1 MDLKIPK
8 LDDLKDR
15 LDFKDRFGF
24 KDASHARP
32 SSSHDDRHDDHYDD
46 PYDDSY
52 DDFGQEDFGEY
63 AFDDN
68 ADYARETREPR
79 EQSEPRKDA
88 AATVSFAPQMPKLV
102 TADDVRAHTQYT
114 PNEEAIDA
122 AAGRVER
129 PVQADEPRPAPFDT
143 TFEPAPPSQGAHA
156 AKTPVSVSSAQTGA
170 FAAVQDIPAMP
181 AMSVAD
187 PQTEVAAP
195 APAQPQPRIVQR
207 ATRILT
213 VIKPESYADAER
225 IAKIL
230 KAGDV
235 AVLSLRSTPDALGKR
250 ILDFSF
256 GVACALDARV
266 ECVSGH
272 VFALTRGAGLTEGET
287 NRLRDQG
294 LM

>member
-32 SSSHDDRHDDHYDD
+32 SSSHEEPHDDR
-46 PYDDSY
+46 YDDSY

-68 ADYARETREPR
+68 ADYAR
-79 EQSEPRKDA
+79 EPRKDA

-114 PNEEAIDA
+114 PNEDAIDA
-122 AAGRVER
+122 AARAER
-129 PVQADEPRPAPFDT
+129 PTSVEEQRPAPFDT
-143 TFEPAPPSQGAHA
+143 SFEPAPPSQGAHA

-170 FAAVQDIPAMP
+170 FAAVQDVPAMP
-181 AMSVAD
+181 AIPAAD
-187 PQTEVAAP
+187 VQPQAAAP
-195 APAQPQPRIVQR
+195 APAQAQPRIVQR

-230 KAGDV
+230 KADDV

>member
-8 LDDLKDR
+8 FDDLKGR
-15 LDFKDRFGF
+15 LDFKDRLGF
-24 KDASHARP
+24 KDAAHARP
-32 SSSHDDRHDDHYDD
+32 SA
-46 PYDDSY
+46 PQDDSY
-52 DDFGQEDFGEY
+52 DDFDHEDFGEY

-68 ADYARETREPR
+68 ADYAREPY
-79 EQSEPRKDA
+79 KDA
-88 AATVSFAPQMPKLV
+88 ASTASFSPQMPKLV

-122 AAGRVER
+122 ASRGER
-129 PVQADEPRPAPFDT
+129 PVATLKPEEQRSAGLGGL
-143 TFEPAPPSQGAHA
+143 FESAAGQGAHA
-156 AKTPVSVSSAQTGA
+156 AQEDTAVSSAQTGA
-170 FAAVQDIPAMP
+170 FAAVRDVPAMP
-181 AMSVAD
+181 PVE
-187 PQTEVAAP
+187 QERP
-195 APAQPQPRIVQR
+195 APAVQPRVVQR

-225 IAKIL
+225 ISKIL

>member
-15 LDFKDRFGF
+15 LDLKDRFGH
-24 KDASHARP
+24 KEAPRSRP
-32 SSSHDDRHDDHYDD
+32 SSGRNA
-46 PYDDSY
+46 SY

-68 ADYARETREPR
+68 ADYAKETP
-79 EQSEPRKDA
+79 SSADA
-88 AATVSFAPQMPKLV
+88 ASTASFSPQMPKLV

-114 PNEEAIDA
+114 PGAAEDSASYTQRPAGAIKPEEQRSPGLSGLFDPAAQERPARAGA
-122 AAGRVER
+122 AA
-129 PVQADEPRPAPFDT
+129 QAAPAAT
-143 TFEPAPPSQGAHA
+143 
-156 AKTPVSVSSAQTGA
+156 TGA
-170 FAAVQDIPAMP
+170 FAAVRDVPAMP
-181 AMSVAD
+181 DAS
-187 PQTEVAAP
+187 PAAT
-195 APAQPQPRIVQR
+195 APVQPRVVQR

-213 VIKPESYADAER
+213 VIKPESYSDAER

-235 AVLSLRSTPDALGKR
+235 AVLSLRNTPDALGKR

-287 NRLRDQG
+287 ERLRDQG

>member
-1 MDLKIPK
+1 MDLRIPK
-8 LDDLKDR
+8 LDEL
-15 LDFKDRFGF
+15 KDRFGARDF
-24 KDASHARP
+24 NARDARSARP
-32 SSSHDDRHDDHYDD
+32 RHAAARQAVD
-46 PYDDSY
+46 Y

-68 ADYARETREPR
+68 ADYAQDPR
-79 EQSEPRKDA
+79 PSS
-88 AATVSFAPQMPKLV
+88 TGSFSPSIPKLV

-114 PNEEAIDA
+114 PSEDPQAT
-122 AAGRVER
+122 R
-129 PVQADEPRPAPFDT
+129 PNRDLASLRADEQRSPGLNSLFETSAP
-143 TFEPAPPSQGAHA
+143 QQRA
-156 AKTPVSVSSAQTGA
+156 ASASETGA
-170 FAAVQDIPAMP
+170 LRDVRQVPAG
-181 AMSVAD
+181 
-187 PQTEVAAP
+187 QQGQAP
-195 APAQPQPRIVQR
+195 AASPVVEPRVTQR

-230 KAGDV
+230 KSGDV
-235 AVLSLRSTPDALGKR
+235 AVLSLRNTPEALGKR

-272 VFALTRGAGLTEGET
+272 VFALTRGIGLTDGEAA
-287 NRLRDQG
+287 RLRDQG

>member
-8 LDDLKDR
+8 FDDL
-15 LDFKDRFGF
+15 KDRFGF

-32 SSSHDDRHDDHYDD
+32 SSSREDS
-46 PYDDSY
+46 YDDSY

-68 ADYARETREPR
+68 ADYAKEA
-79 EQSEPRKDA
+79 RKDPS
-88 AATVSFAPQMPKLV
+88 VSASFSPQMPKLV

-122 AAGRVER
+122 ASRTDRLSGASRSEEQRSAGLGGL
-129 PVQADEPRPAPFDT
+129 
-143 TFEPAPPSQGAHA
+143 FEPAAQSRGAHA
-156 AKTPVSVSSAQTGA
+156 VQEPAAISSAQTGA
-170 FAAVQDIPAMP
+170 FSAVRDVPAMP
-181 AMSVAD
+181 AAESGR
-187 PQTEVAAP
+187 PTAAV
-195 APAQPQPRIVQR
+195 QPRVVQR

-287 NRLRDQG
+287 SRLRDQG

>member
-8 LDDLKDR
+8 LDELKGRLDLKDR
-15 LDFKDRFGF
+15 LGF

-32 SSSHDDRHDDHYDD
+32 SSPRDDA
-46 PYDDSY
+46 YDDSY
-52 DDFGQEDFGEY
+52 DDGFDEEDYGEY

-68 ADYARETREPR
+68 ADYARDV
-79 EQSEPRKDA
+79 RKDP
-88 AATVSFAPQMPKLV
+88 AATVAFSAPMPKLV

-114 PNEEAIDA
+114 PSSDDMPAEASPRTERASVAVEDRRPA
-122 AAGRVER
+122 ASADQVER
-129 PVQADEPRPAPFDT
+129 TVQEQPV
-143 TFEPAPPSQGAHA
+143 SGAHA
-156 AKTPVSVSSAQTGA
+156 ALHAAKEQQPASLSSAQTGA
-170 FAAVQDIPAMP
+170 FSAVRDVPAMP
-181 AMSVAD
+181 VEKD
-187 PQTEVAAP
+187 P
-195 APAQPQPRIVQR
+195 APAQQRVVKR

-213 VIKPESYADAER
+213 VIKPESYSDAER
-225 IAKIL
+225 ISKIL

-235 AVLSLRSTPDALGKR
+235 AVLSLRNTPDELGKR

-266 ECVSGH
+266 ECVSAH

-287 NRLRDQG
+287 GRLRDQG

>member
-1 MDLKIPK
+1 MDLRIPK
-8 LDDLKDR
+8 LDELKDR
-15 LDFKDRFGF
+15 FSPRDTRP
-24 KDASHARP
+24 ARTRRTP
-32 SSSHDDRHDDHYDD
+32 ARDVVN
-46 PYDDSY
+46 Y
-52 DDFGQEDFGEY
+52 DDFGNEDYGEY

-68 ADYARETREPR
+68 ADYAQEPA
-79 EQSEPRKDA
+79 S
-88 AATVSFAPQMPKLV
+88 TGSFSPSIPKLV

-114 PNEEAIDA
+114 PSEDA
-122 AAGRVER
+122 QPARSGRDLTSLR
-129 PVQADEPRPAPFDT
+129 PDDQRSPGLNSL
-143 TFEPAPPSQGAHA
+143 FE
-156 AKTPVSVSSAQTGA
+156 SSAQTPRATSSSETGA
-170 FAAVQDIPAMP
+170 LRDSRAVPSSQGPAASPV
-181 AMSVAD
+181 V
-187 PQTEVAAP
+187 E
-195 APAQPQPRIVQR
+195 PRVTQR

-230 KAGDV
+230 KSGDV

-272 VFALTRGAGLTEGET
+272 VFAITRGVGLTDGET
-287 NRLRDQG
+287 ARLRDQG

>member
-8 LDDLKDR
+8 FDDLKGR
-15 LDFKDRFGF
+15 LDFKDRLGF
-24 KDASHARP
+24 KDAAHARP
-32 SSSHDDRHDDHYDD
+32 ST
-46 PYDDSY
+46 PQDDSY
-52 DDFGQEDFGEY
+52 DDFDHEDFGEY

-68 ADYARETREPR
+68 ADYAREPY
-79 EQSEPRKDA
+79 KDA
-88 AATVSFAPQMPKLV
+88 ASTASFSPQMPKLV
-102 TADDVRAHTQYT
+102 TADDVRAHTQYK

-122 AAGRVER
+122 ASRGER
-129 PVQADEPRPAPFDT
+129 PNAALKQEEQRSAGLGGL
-143 TFEPAPPSQGAHA
+143 FEPADQGAHA
-156 AKTPVSVSSAQTGA
+156 APKSTPVSSAQTGA
-170 FAAVQDIPAMP
+170 FAALHDVPSMPPAEQERP
-181 AMSVAD
+181 AAV
-187 PQTEVAAP
+187 
-195 APAQPQPRIVQR
+195 QPRVVQR

-235 AVLSLRSTPDALGKR
+235 AVLSLRSTPDTLGKR